1 MDWDHLAEEQS
12 QRLFASWLRILSKA
26 SPALPLRLAQ
36 KHRPEAEAR
45 EASSPVT
52 GSFNICTIVTFDD
65 GFKAIVRFPIL
76 GRSRFRVEKTND
88 ELLVMQYLTPRT
100 SIPIPKI
107 LGAGAWDCGTY
118 IVSTFVEGTLLS
130 KCLPHPT
137 GQSSGLSPY
146 VSSSELSRAYRAMAD
161 IMLEL
166 HRLPFPR
173 IGAIANIS
181 GQWKVGKRPL
191 TLNMNELV
199 RVGNYPPGD
208 FTQSSFQT
216 ASEYFQELAR
226 QQYLHLQYQ
235 RNDAIT
241 DKHDCRKM
249 YIARCLFRK
258 IAKHIPTKKG
268 PFRLYCDDF
277 RPANVIVSSDFTV
290 KAVIDW
296 EFTYIAPVEFSH
308 AAPWWLLFESPEA
321 WESDLSQFL
330 HRYRP
335 RLELFL
341 TEMKACEDERIR
353 SGILEESE
361 RLSEPMA
368 RSMTNGMFWLCL
380 AARKSFMFDDIYW
393 AFLDEKFFGPLGT
406 LEDRLS
412 LLSDEERNGLDGFVE
427 LKMQQKSECSL
438 DEHLTLDEI
447 MDL

>member
-12 QRLFASWLRILSKA
+12 QRLFASWLRILFKA

-52 GSFNICTIVTFDD
+52 GSFNICTMVTFED

-100 SIPIPKI
+100 NIPIPKI

-130 KCLPHPT
+130 KCLPHPA
-137 GQSSGLSPY
+137 GQSSGLSPD

-173 IGAIANIS
+173 IGAIANVS
-181 GQWKVGKRPL
+181 RQWKVGKRPL

-199 RVGNYPPGD
+199 RVGNYPPSD
-208 FTQSSFQT
+208 FSQSSFQT

-249 YIARCLFRK
+249 YVARCLFRK
-258 IAKHIPTKKG
+258 IAKHIPTKK
-268 PFRLYCDDF
+268 
-277 RPANVIVSSDFTV
+277 
-290 KAVIDW
+290 
-296 EFTYIAPVEFSH
+296 
-308 AAPWWLLFESPEA
+308 
-321 WESDLSQFL
+321 DLSASTATTFAPQMS
-330 HRYRP
+330 
-335 RLELFL
+335 LFL
-341 TEMKACEDERIR
+341 PTLP
-353 SGILEESE
+353 S
-361 RLSEPMA
+361 RLLLIGSLHTSPQWNSLT
-368 RSMTNGMFWLCL
+368 R
-380 AARKSFMFDDIYW
+380 
-393 AFLDEKFFGPLGT
+393 PLGACC
-406 LEDRLS
+406 LRAQRLGIRIS
-412 LLSDEERNGLDGFVE
+412 LNFSIGTGLALNSSS
-427 LKMQQKSECSL
+427 LK
-438 DEHLTLDEI
+438 
-447 MDL
+447 